1 MKYSKSRREAVIST
15 AFMLFLA
22 ASVILSLWIRAK
34 KMEKIPYLD
43 HLDDVAVT
51 IDETEYLFRDM
62 AFYLARQEQV
72 TEEQARAY
80 DLERPSRY
88 WNLHTNGS
96 FIRLEAK
103 DAAMDMMAHDVLF
116 FEMAK
121 ERGLSLSSEETEYV
135 ENQEMDFW
143 YDLEDEGQ
151 ERLGVSKEEIGKTIY
166 RMGLAQKAQQVL
178 ADETGVDYREYNV
191 SGSYYQEL
199 LQKHEY
205 KVNEALWERLNFGS
219 ITLSR

>member
-1 MKYSKSRREAVIST
+1 MKYSKSRREAVKTT

-34 KMEKIPYLD
+34 KMEKIPYLA

-51 IDETEYLFRDM
+51 IDGTEYLFRDM

-80 DLERPSRY
+80 DLEHPSRY

-116 FEMAK
+116 FEMAT

-151 ERLGVSKEEIGKTIY
+151 ERLGVSKEEIGRTIY